1 MTSFLNAQ
9 LNYCPLI
16 WMLHSRSNNSKI
28 KHFHERCLRLIYKDK
43 QSSYEELL
51 IKDSTVSI
59 HHKNIQTLA
68 AEMFNVKN
76 EMSPK
81 IICDIFTKSINN
93 HCNLR
98 HINLFKHLLQHPFT
112 KKWRMS
118 HILDLRF
125 GTLSQKNK
133 DTE

>member
-59 HHKNIQTLA
+59 HHRNIPTHT
-68 AEMFNVKN
+68 AEMFKVKKK
-76 EMSPK
+76 MSPE
-81 IICDIFTKSINN
+81 IIFHTFTKRINN
-93 HCNLR
+93 HYNLR
-98 HINLFKHLLQHPFT
+98 YINHFEIPFERT
-112 KKWRMS
+112 VLVDWRVS

-125 GTLSQKNK
+125 GTLLQNNK
-133 DTE
+133 DNE